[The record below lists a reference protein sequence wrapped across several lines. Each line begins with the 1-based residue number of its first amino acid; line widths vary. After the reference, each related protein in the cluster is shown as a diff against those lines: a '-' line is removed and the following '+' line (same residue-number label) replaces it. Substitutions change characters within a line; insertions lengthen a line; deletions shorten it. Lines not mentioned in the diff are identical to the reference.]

1 MVGVHMDIERIDSFQ
16 NFPTQLTR
24 IKLRFHMLS
33 LHMFVDIG
41 LVFAGVATISA
52 LPLTILVGFHFG
64 TDHLTNI

>member
-1 MVGVHMDIERIDSFQ
+1 
-16 NFPTQLTR
+16 
-24 IKLRFHMLS
+24 MLS